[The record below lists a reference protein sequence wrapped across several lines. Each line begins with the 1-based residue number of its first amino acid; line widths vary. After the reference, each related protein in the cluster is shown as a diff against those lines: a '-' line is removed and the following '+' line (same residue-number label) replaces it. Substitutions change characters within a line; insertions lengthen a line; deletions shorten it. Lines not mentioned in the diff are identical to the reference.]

1 MTLLSV
7 MLVLSVLALMS
18 MGAVRLAIWGERLS
32 QAELDLAVSFEAAE
46 AVYGTP
52 SGTSWG

>member
-18 MGAVRLAIWGERLS
+18 MGAARLAIWGERLS
-32 QAELDLAVSFEAAE
+32 QGELDLV
-46 AVYGTP
+46 V
-52 SGTSWG
+52 